1 MYLHSKNEHHSLLS
15 FLEKC
20 TCKPHL
26 LHIHTNENTTHIYST
41 CTCMFWQKVWPILFS
56 IPKSHFLI
64 KHQGYSSRFR
74 QKMEFGVGNGIE
86 PISVSTCTSSVCS
99 ILYIYKFIQYLCTC
113 IHAYTLNCNTPHH
126 APSFANRGDTSKNA
140 VLQYVSS
147 MSDDSMHSSQDPDL
161 SPRDRDMA
169 IDDTLLWRFLFL
181 LCQQNGVLVPSDISE
196 LLTRGLDTP
205 ISPSR
210 GVGVGGVKETE
221 RDDDALQEFRLC
233 LLSGRKKV
241 G

>member
-1 MYLHSKNEHHSLLS
+1 MQY
-15 FLEKC
+15 
-20 TCKPHL
+20 TC
-26 LHIHTNENTTHIYST
+26 IYR
-41 CTCMFWQKVWPILFS
+41 F
-56 IPKSHFLI
+56 IP
-64 KHQGYSSRFR
+64 
-74 QKMEFGVGNGIE
+74 
-86 PISVSTCTSSVCS
+86 
-99 ILYIYKFIQYLCTC
+99 YLCAC
-113 IHAYTLNCNTPHH
+113 IHVHAYTCTLNCNTPHH
-126 APSFANRGDTSKNA
+126 SPSFANRGDTSKNA
-140 VLQYVSS
+140 VLQYVSR
-147 MSDDSMHSSQDPDL
+147 MSDDSTHSSQDPDL
-161 SPRDRDMA
+161 SPRDRDLA

-196 LLTRGLDTP
+196 LLTRELDTP